1 VTERL
6 ERART
11 AAERSRRVVESQRTY
26 LATVLAHLT
35 SGVLTLDPRGRV
47 RTANEAAG
55 RILGV
60 DAGGLVEMPLERLAA
75 ERPHLIAFVD
85 AVTPH
90 LESAPPDEEW
100 QEEIVL
106 FGPEGRRI
114 LRVRGTPL
122 PAAAQGG
129 HLVVFDDITALVQAQ
144 RDAAWGEVARR
155 LAHEIKNPLTPIQ
168 LSAERMRRR
177 CLPALE
183 GKDAEVLDRATH
195 TIIQQVEAMK
205 GMVDAFA
212 EYARA
217 PRVARQPVELNR
229 LVSEVLELYK
239 GSVRGRV
246 RAELDPAEPLVEADP
261 ARIRQVLHNLL
272 RNALEACEE
281 GGVPARITVQ
291 TRCVRHAGCRAV
303 ELAVRD
309 RGPGFDRE
317 VLDHLFEP
325 YVTTK
330 AGGTGLGLAIVKKIV
345 EEHGGTIQAT
355 NRGEGGAEVVIRL
368 PAAGAREGRLPSPRP
383 AGEP

>member
-1 VTERL
+1 
-6 ERART
+6 
-11 AAERSRRVVESQRTY
+11 
-26 LATVLAHLT
+26 VLAHLT

-90 LESAPPDEEW
+90 LESAPPD
-100 QEEIVL
+100 
-106 FGPEGRRI
+106 
-114 LRVRGTPL
+114 VRGTPL